1 MNPIMKTWS
10 DFRGTTEE
18 KQWIG
23 EKKKNKKI
31 EFNLLKRKKL
41 KLKEISWFLSQLTT
55 TQASGIPMYRSL
67 AMIAKMR
74 QGTLMGQKAQKIQE
88 ATSEGSGLATAL
100 QNVMPEL
107 GELIF
112 ALISAGEASG
122 QIEMALRRSIT
133 LLEARTRLRRK
144 IRSAMTYPAMV
155 VLVCAG
161 LVTALLTVV
170 VPKFKEIYASV
181 GSELPKITQFVI
193 ALADRLPIFVL
204 LTSLIVGGVVYIF
217 WLSKKNVKLAL
228 TIDKL
233 KLRTPVLG
241 NLLDKAA
248 IARISQ
254 TLASLVSSGV
264 SLLDAISLASK
275 TAGTITHANALMD
288 ARNRISDG
296 ATLAFAL
303 SSTQVF
309 PELMTQLV
317 AVGEESGSL
326 AEVLEKYS
334 VEASEEL
341 DSATDNLTSLIE
353 PMLMVFIG
361 VVVAGFVVALYLPVI
376 NLGKTLGN

>member
-18 KQWIG
+18 KQWVG

>member
-1 MNPIMKTWS
+1 MKTWS

-18 KQWIG
+18 KQWVG

-31 EFNLLKRKKL
+31 EFNHLKRKKL

>member
-88 ATSEGSGLATAL
+88 ATSEGSGLAIAL

-217 WLSKKNVKLAL
+217 WLSKKNLKLAL

>member
-1 MNPIMKTWS
+1 MKTWS

-23 EKKKNKKI
+23 EKKKKKKI

>member
-1 MNPIMKTWS
+1 MKTWS